1 MEPAVTSPDTTE
13 IETSAATKKMQQSV
27 QDQRAYFNT
36 GKTKDLEFRLK
47 MLRLLKTA
55 IESHKENLEAALKK
69 DLNKSETE
77 SYATEIGVTIAEIN
91 HYISNLRTWVRGHKV
106 PTPLFFLPGKSEIR
120 YEPYGVCLVIGP
132 WNYPFKNLFGPVLGA
147 VSAGNC
153 IVLKPSENAP
163 NTAAAIKDMV
173 SEHFDPEYMVV
184 IEGGV
189 SETTELLK
197 EKFDYLFFTGGT
209 EIGKI
214 IYQAAA
220 KHLTPVTLELGGK
233 SPAII
238 HKSANLEVTAKRLA
252 WGKFINLGQTCIAP
266 DYLLVDNSIKDK
278 LIERLKKAI
287 VDFYGEDPS
296 KSPDLGRIVNKHH
309 FNRVKGLIE
318 GDVIFGGDSNEE
330 DRFIGPTIINNVK
343 LDDKVM
349 QEEIFGPIIPIIGY
363 DDIEEAIDI
372 INKRPKP
379 LALYVFSNN
388 HGARKK
394 VINSTSSGG
403 VCINET
409 IMHVGSPYLPFGGVG
424 SSGIGAYN
432 GRTGFETFSHR
443 RSVMTR
449 SFMFDVPQK
458 YPPFTDGKL
467 SFIKFALKRLF

>member
-1 MEPAVTSPDTTE
+1 ME
-13 IETSAATKKMQQSV
+13 IEITNPKSSVNTSNIDQNKMQKIV
-27 QDQRAYFNT
+27 QKQRDYYNS
-36 GKTKDLEFRLK
+36 GKSKDIEFRLK

-55 IESHKENLEAALKK
+55 IINHKVNLEFALKA

-77 SYATEIGVTIAEIN
+77 SYATEIGVTIAEIS
-91 HYISNLRTWVRGHKV
+91 HYISHLRTWVRGQRV

-120 YEPYGVCLVIGP
+120 YEPYGVCLVISP
-132 WNYPFKNLFGPVLGA
+132 WNYPFKNLFGPVLGS

-153 IVLKPSENAP
+153 TVLKPSEHAP
-163 NTAAAIKDMV
+163 QTAVAISNMV
-173 SEHFDPEYMVV
+173 KEYFDPEYMVV
-184 IEGGV
+184 VEGGV
-189 SETTELLK
+189 EETTELLK

-220 KHLTPVTLELGGK
+220 KNLTPVTLELGGK

-266 DYLLVDNSIKDK
+266 DYLLVDNSIKERLIDK
-278 LIERLKKAI
+278 LKAAI

-309 FNRVKGLIE
+309 FNRIIKLID
-318 GDVIFGGDSNEE
+318 GDIVFGGDSNEE
-330 DRFIGPTIINNVK
+330 DRYISPTIIDNVK

-363 DDIEEAIDI
+363 DDLKEAIEI

-388 HGARKK
+388 HGARKQ
-394 VINSTSSGG
+394 VINNTSSGG

-424 SSGIGAYN
+424 NSGIGAYN
-432 GRTGFETFSHR
+432 GKTGFETFSHK

-458 YPPFTDGKL
+458 YPPYSPSKL

>member
-252 WGKFINLGQTCIAP
+252 WGKFINLGQTCIARRDPCRRRPP
-266 DYLLVDNSIKDK
+266 D
-278 LIERLKKAI
+278 
-287 VDFYGEDPS
+287 
-296 KSPDLGRIVNKHH
+296 
-309 FNRVKGLIE
+309 
-318 GDVIFGGDSNEE
+318 
-330 DRFIGPTIINNVK
+330 
-343 LDDKVM
+343 
-349 QEEIFGPIIPIIGY
+349 
-363 DDIEEAIDI
+363 
-372 INKRPKP
+372 
-379 LALYVFSNN
+379 
-388 HGARKK
+388 
-394 VINSTSSGG
+394 
-403 VCINET
+403 
-409 IMHVGSPYLPFGGVG
+409 
-424 SSGIGAYN
+424 
-432 GRTGFETFSHR
+432 R
-443 RSVMTR
+443 RSAER
-449 SFMFDVPQK
+449 RQ
-458 YPPFTDGKL
+458 
-467 SFIKFALKRLF
+467 R